1 MPDAEGCVLGVVRK
15 GKKDLFSSSELNT
28 FIFSNWCEPFGIL
41 FLLFSQARDTD
52 KTGE

>member
-1 MPDAEGCVLGVVRK
+1 MGVVRK